1 MRREAPI
8 FLKNQFR
15 CFSHLIDTVGLMVLA
30 VRRKRCMPVKTPGT
44 IFDVLQILAPVP
56 YVYRA
61 RSPTDNQ
68 GFHIPSHITGSI
80 EQRNTSH
87 YWYPNAPPPTSK
99 RIQASLL
106 LEGLL
111 GSDLRRV
118 ATLPLSLFIQYT
130 SARQHQ

>member
-8 FLKNQFR
+8 LLKYQFR
-15 CFSHLIDTVGLMVLA
+15 CFSHLIDNVGLKVLA
-30 VRRKRCMPVKTPGT
+30 VRRKRCMSVKTPAQSLMSCT
-44 IFDVLQILAPVP
+44 YWPVP

-68 GFHIPSHITGSI
+68 KFHVPSHITGSI

-87 YWYPNAPPPTSK
+87 YWYPNAPPPTPK

-118 ATLPLSLFIQYT
+118 ATLPLSLFIQYS
-130 SARQHQ
+130 SARQHL